1 MIISAEKLL
10 MTHGEYEDIDLLKI
24 QSWLDSIEQIIRS
37 YTNNNFQNRN
47 VRFIAESSGNQLK
60 GSFSFLR
67 PGDTVQISQSKVN
80 DGLYVVQEITEGGLT
95 LYRGSGSGIM
105 FNSLELFDVPYN
117 KITKIEYPEDVV
129 QCAVDLFEW
138 KANFGSKVGI
148 KSESETLSRHSE
160 SVTYEDSS
168 SLYMG
173 YPIGILKGLNHY
185 RKVRC

>member
-1 MIISAEKLL
+1 MIISVAKLNTL
-10 MTHGEYEDIDLLKI
+10 VDCGGMIHPKMNA
-24 QSWLDSIEQIIRS
+24 WLISIEQVIRK

-47 VRFIAESSGNQLK
+47 VRFVAASSGNQLN
-60 GSFSFLR
+60 GSFSYLK
-67 PGDTVQISQSKVN
+67 PGDTIQISQSQVN
-80 DGLYVVQEITEGGLT
+80 DGLYVVQDITEDHLAVN
-95 LYRGSGSGIM
+95 R
-105 FNSLELFDVPYN
+105 ELFDVKYN

-138 KANFGSKVGI
+138 KKEFGSKVGI
-148 KSESETLSRHSE
+148 KSQSETLSRHSE

-185 RKVRC
+185 KNVRC